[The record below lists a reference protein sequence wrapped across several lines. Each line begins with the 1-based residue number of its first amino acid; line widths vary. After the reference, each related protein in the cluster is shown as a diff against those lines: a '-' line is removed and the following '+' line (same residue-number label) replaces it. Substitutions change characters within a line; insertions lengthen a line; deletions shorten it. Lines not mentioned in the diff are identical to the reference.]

1 MIEKAFIANIY
12 THLQK
17 QAEIAYT
24 IKIDNTHIP
33 FYDAPSDFFCEEYTT
48 LWRKYN
54 AALFKSL
61 QLYIRYL
68 KQLLAW
74 KEVLPAVT
82 SNVAP
87 TLIMDYLHPVEYC
100 GILGW

>member
-33 FYDAPSDFFCEEYTT
+33 FYDAPSDFFCEEYTVSAR
-48 LWRKYN
+48 LN
-54 AALFKSL
+54 
-61 QLYIRYL
+61 
-68 KQLLAW
+68 
-74 KEVLPAVT
+74 
-82 SNVAP
+82 
-87 TLIMDYLHPVEYC
+87 
-100 GILGW
+100 

>member
-1 MIEKAFIANIY
+1 MGGEHQIIEKAFIANIY

-17 QAEIAYT
+17 QAEIAYA

-33 FYDAPSDFFCEEYTT
+33 FYDAPSDFFCEEYTA

-54 AALFKSL
+54 TALFKSL

-68 KQLLAW
+68 NNCWHGKKCSPLSPPMWLQ
-74 KEVLPAVT
+74 
-82 SNVAP
+82 
-87 TLIMDYLHPVEYC
+87 H
-100 GILGW
+100 